1 MTRTV
6 APCKDTDSCATYP
19 VPPERIRLRDGSTVA
34 VRPVRAADSARLADG
49 FARLS
54 SSSRRFRFLT
64 GKPALTA
71 AELQYLTDVDHHD
84 HEAIGAADVTD
95 GRGVG
100 IARFVRSRS
109 DPGTAEL
116 ALTVVDEWHRR
127 GLGTVLLARLV
138 DRARAVGIHAFVA
151 LVATDNLAMIG
162 LLSAKPGVELVHADL
177 ETLEFEISLA
187 RFADALETP
196 PDSVAT
202 ADDLISE
209 RVQLGK
215 VLGGQL

>member
-1 MTRTV
+1 MTCTV
-6 APCKDTDSCATYP
+6 TTCDDTDGGDTQT
-19 VPPERIRLRDGSTVA
+19 VMPERVRLRDGSTVA
-34 VRPVRAADSARLADG
+34 VRQVRAEDKARLSDG

-54 SSSRRFRFLT
+54 PSSRRFRFLT
-64 GKPALTA
+64 GKPALTES
-71 AELQYLTDVDHHD
+71 ELQYLTDVDHRD
-84 HEAIGAADVTD
+84 HEAIGAADVKD

-109 DPGTAEL
+109 YPGTAEF

-127 GLGTVLLARLV
+127 GLGTMLLARLV
-138 DRARAVGIHAFVA
+138 DRARAAGIHAFVA

-187 RFADALETP
+187 RFADALDTRG
-196 PDSVAT
+196 SVAS
-202 ADDLISE
+202 ADDPISE

-215 VLGGQL
+215 VAGGQL

>member
-1 MTRTV
+1 MTCIVT
-6 APCKDTDSCATYP
+6 PCEHTSSCDTQPLT
-19 VPPERIRLRDGSTVA
+19 PERVQLRDGSTVA
-34 VRPVRAADSARLADG
+34 VRPVRAADRTLLADG

-54 SSSRRFRFLT
+54 PSSRRFRFLT

-71 AELQYLTDVDHHD
+71 SDLQYLTDVDHRD

-109 DPGTAEL
+109 DPSTAEF

-127 GLGTVLLARLV
+127 GLGTMLLARLV
-138 DRARAVGIHAFVA
+138 DRARAAGIHAFVA
-151 LVATDNLAMIG
+151 LIATDNVAMIG
-162 LLSAKPGVELVHADL
+162 LLSRKPGVELVHADL

-187 RFADALETP
+187 RFADALEAP
-196 PDSVAT
+196 RGSVAP

>member
-6 APCKDTDSCATYP
+6 APCKDTDSCDTQTLT
-19 VPPERIRLRDGSTVA
+19 PERIQLRDGSSVA
-34 VRPVRAADSARLADG
+34 VRPVRAADSALVADG

-54 SSSRRFRFLT
+54 PNSRRFRFLT

-71 AELQYLTDVDHHD
+71 SELQYLTDVDHCD

-109 DPGTAEL
+109 DPGTAEV

-127 GLGTVLLARLV
+127 GLGTVLLARLIE
-138 DRARAVGIHAFVA
+138 RARAVGIHAFVA
-151 LVATDNLAMIG
+151 LVAIDNLAMIG

-187 RFADALETP
+187 RFADSLAAPRE
-196 PDSVAT
+196 SVAA

-209 RVQLGK
+209 RVQVGK